1 MPLKK
6 SAAWLLAG
14 VALLGAAR
22 RPPWPAESMN
32 VVVDGEN
39 RGPVT
44 FFRVDGVACLPLE
57 NLQKIYGGRVAW
69 KRVSRKFDYRLENRT
84 AEFVLDSSSAIVGG
98 QPIALETAVRWWGDS
113 ALLPVSLL
121 TTPAHQAFTKTKT
134 QWIDAPPSLTVD
146 PIPSISSARVFNYPR
161 ETRVSVEIGP
171 DVDYRLLGQRDNTLY
186 LRLFDGRA
194 AQSEK
199 LTFDEG
205 TVASVQMD
213 PHARTT
219 DLTVQLA
226 TGAGTPDI
234 YTTASPRT
242 LTIDVP
248 KGAVWSPARRPPPM
262 EDNGPVLVAPPSTAP
277 PRSSLDAPYLA
288 LSPLRTIVIDAGHG
302 GKDVGAVGP
311 GGTYEKDVNLR
322 TARALAQLLR
332 SEDRFNVLLTRADD
346 RFLTLEERSAVANK
360 NKADLFISLHCN
372 AGLTRASNGF
382 EIYYLSEKATDDEAA
397 AVARRENA
405 VVDLEGVAGPAKEKV
420 EELLWSLARNEHMN
434 DSSEIAALIARQA
447 GQRLPLINRG
457 VKQAGFYVLRG
468 TAMPAILI
476 ETGFITHPKEE
487 GLLRSTRYHQKLI
500 ETVYA
505 GLLDYEKRKIQ
516 ARLAQSSAGGN

>member
-1 MPLKK
+1 MRTSKTAL
-6 SAAWLLAG
+6 AVLAG

-22 RPPWPAESMN
+22 RPPWPADSMT
-32 VVVDGEN
+32 VVVDGET
-39 RGPVT
+39 RGPASL
-44 FFRVDGVACLPLE
+44 FRIDGIACLPLE
-57 NLQKIYGGRVAW
+57 HLQKIFGGRVTW

-84 AEFVLDSSSAIVGG
+84 AEFVLDSSTAVVGG
-98 QPIALETAVRWWGDS
+98 QSVALETSVRWWGDS
-113 ALLPVSLL
+113 AFLPVSLL
-121 TTPAHQAFTKTKT
+121 TTPAYQSFTKAKI
-134 QWIDAPPSLTVD
+134 QWIESPPSLTVD
-146 PIPSISSARVFNYPR
+146 PIPSISSARVFNYPQ
-161 ETRVSVEIGP
+161 ETRVSVELGP

-186 LRLFDGRA
+186 LRLFDGRS

-205 TVASVQMD
+205 TVASVEMT

-219 DLTVQLA
+219 DLTVRLA

-242 LTIDVP
+242 LTIAVP
-248 KGAVWSPARRPPPM
+248 KGAVWSPGRRSPPPD
-262 EDNGPVLVAPPSTAP
+262 EEVEPVLRAPPADA

-332 SEDRFNVLLTRADD
+332 AEGRFNVLLTRSDD
-346 RFLTLEERSAVANK
+346 RFLTLEERSSVANK

-434 DSSEIAALIARQA
+434 DSSEIAALIAHQA
-447 GQRLPLINRG
+447 AKRLPLANRG

-516 ARLAQSSAGGN
+516 TRLAQSSAGGN